1 MQAKRERNKLGRV
14 LNHDV
19 LARHGPRL
27 SWLSFATYWFA
38 FLAMVCIVIGSG
50 AMFRH
55 WTCGTEFE
63 VSEILISPSG
73 HAKSLVNSLNSP
85 RGVVAPASHH
95 VYSRQ
100 GSVGWRTNAIALIGT
115 IPRNTLTVE
124 RTPHERDTEK
134 DVR

>member
-85 RGVVAPASHH
+85 RGLLRLPPTMYIVAKEASAGEQMPSHSSGR
-95 VYSRQ
+95 SR
-100 GSVGWRTNAIALIGT
+100 GIR
-115 IPRNTLTVE
+115 
-124 RTPHERDTEK
+124 
-134 DVR
+134 